1 MVLQHDQ
8 PQQTLLAKTDQ
19 QTREKQ
25 TFLPVNV
32 QSLSVRDVQPS
43 TTKHTVMY
51 STIDQPSYKKP
62 VTLPMSQQ
70 SNRQVEPV
78 YSCYAKTSVT
88 IDGTWDSP

>member
-1 MVLQHDQ
+1 MNFNVQH
-8 PQQTLLAKTDQ
+8 LLHQ
-19 QTREKQ
+19 LNKQ
-25 TFLPVNV
+25 LRRNNWNQE

-43 TTKHTVMY
+43 TTKHNVMY

-88 IDGTWDSP
+88 IDGAWDSP